1 MIDDRRRRLEQ
12 ALGSGYRVGE
22 LAGEGGMAAVFSA
35 HDIRHNRR
43 VAIKVFDA
51 ANASP
56 ETVARFLREVRITAG
71 LTHPAV
77 VPVFDS
83 GEGEGLL
90 YYVMPLVPGETLR
103 HRMQQ
108 GGIDFASAAMLLG
121 DVADALDVAHRHGI
135 VHRDVK
141 PDNILLVEGR
151 AMLAD
156 FGVAQALATTHDG
169 WRTATGVAVGTP
181 LYMSPEQ
188 LTGATNIDGRADVF
202 SLGCVLYEILNGAPP
217 HAHASGAQFFAMRAS
232 QPAPIPATIAPN
244 DPVRVVLQRSLAAER
259 EERYSTAG
267 DFAAA
272 PRNAPR
278 VSTFSDSAT
287 TFQAARSL
295 GRRRAT
301 LGVAAAVICLIAG
314 GVAAYLMRPR
324 VDDASIAVLPFANE
338 SGDRQLDYFGAG
350 LADELLSKISDVA
363 GIRALPPTATAGL
376 PPRTDAKAAAMRL
389 HVAAVL
395 EGAVHPDGNAIR
407 VALRLID
414 GRTGYQRWTVTYAAS
429 MRDLA
434 QMQDS
439 IARAVVLQLKGSFV
453 VHLASATRTPDPRAH
468 DLLLRAR
475 YEHRRTQRAAIRETL
490 ALVDSAIALDSAY
503 ADAWALRS
511 TILQRV
517 TVFRDSADYEVFR
530 LTRDA
535 AVRAAALDSMSSDAQ
550 TALGAQL
557 FRYDWNWAAAERHL
571 RRGIEL
577 NPRRSTAHGQYAR
590 FLRSMGRFDEAR
602 REQETAAALDPSLP
616 RALSRA
622 RVAYFARDYGA
633 GKKALEKATEIDRAE
648 RTWVPFSAEIAL
660 GLHEYATAESL
671 LSLPNQFEPSRP
683 IQRVSLYAQTGR
695 MQLAHQ
701 ILDSL
706 ADAPATGV
714 GLRALAYAVV
724 GDRERALNDVE
735 RAVAL
740 RDPVVVDF
748 KFEPMLD
755 PIRNEPRFQRVMQRL
770 AFP

>member
-1 MIDDRRRRLEQ
+1 MIEDRRRRLEQ
-12 ALGSGYRVGE
+12 ALGTRYRLGE
-22 LAGEGGMAAVFSA
+22 LAGEGGMAAVFTA
-35 HDIRHNRR
+35 HDIRHDRR

-56 ETVARFLREVRITAG
+56 ETAARFLREVRVTAG

-103 HRMQQ
+103 HRMQR
-108 GGIDFASAAMLLG
+108 GSVDFNAAASLLG

-156 FGVAQALATTHDG
+156 FGVAHALATMHDG

-188 LTGATNIDGRADVF
+188 LTGATNIDGRADIF
-202 SLGCVLYEILNGAPP
+202 SLGCVLYEIVSGAPP
-217 HAHASGAQFFAMRAS
+217 HAQASGAQFFAMRAT
-232 QPAPIPATIAPN
+232 QPAAMPATIAPN
-244 DPVRVVLQRSLAAER
+244 DPVRAVLECSLAPEPEA
-259 EERYSTAG
+259 RYSTAA

-272 PRNAPR
+272 LRNATR
-278 VSTFSDSAT
+278 ATASSNSAA
-287 TFQAARSL
+287 TFQAARSS
-295 GRRRAT
+295 RRRRVT
-301 LGVAAAVICLIAG
+301 LAGAAAICLIAG
-314 GVAAYLMRPR
+314 GFAAYSLSHR

-338 SGDRQLDYFGAG
+338 SGNLKLDYFGAG
-350 LADELLSKISDVA
+350 LADELLSKISDIA
-363 GIRALPPTATAGL
+363 GIRALPPTATSGL
-376 PPRTDAKAAAMRL
+376 PPRTDAKAAAGRL
-389 HVAAVL
+389 HVATLL
-395 EGAVHPDGNAIR
+395 EGAVHPNGDAIR
-407 VALRLID
+407 VAVRLVD
-414 GRTGYQRWTVTYAAS
+414 GRTGYQLWTRTYVGQ
-429 MRDLA
+429 MRDLV

-439 IARAVVLQLKGSFV
+439 IARAVAEQLKGRLV
-453 VHLASATRTPDPRAH
+453 VHVASAPRTPDPRVH
-468 DLLLRAR
+468 DLVLRAR
-475 YEHRRTQRAAIRETL
+475 YQNRLTQRSAIRETL
-490 ALVDSAIALDSAY
+490 ALVDSAIALDSTY

-511 TILQRV
+511 TILQRIS
-517 TVFRDSADYEVFR
+517 VFRDSADYEVLR

-535 AVRAAALDSMSSDAQ
+535 AVRAATLDSMSSDAQ

-557 FRYDWNWAAAERHL
+557 FRYDWNWTAAEQHL

-577 NPRRSTAHGQYAR
+577 NPRRAAAHGQYSR

-602 REQETAAALDPSLP
+602 REQEISATLDPTVA
-616 RALSRA
+616 RAAGQA
-622 RVAYFARDYGA
+622 RIAYFARDYA
-633 GKKALEKATEIDRAE
+633 GGKRELATATPVDRAQ
-648 RTWVPFSAEIAL
+648 RTWVVFSAEIEL

-671 LSLPNQFEPSRP
+671 LALPDRIDPSRP
-683 IQRVSLYAQTGR
+683 ILRVALYAQTGR
-695 MQLAHQ
+695 MQLARR

-714 GLRALAYAVV
+714 GLRALAYAAA

-740 RDPVVVDF
+740 RDAAVVDF
-748 KFEPMLD
+748 KFEPLLD